1 MSSACLSSSH
11 FASFIMFLIS
21 SRALHREWLRWAATN
36 PATNYDKI
44 LEQQRAITKHVG
56 AAIVVLDM
64 PLLDTREGRDGLTNV
79 LISDIVLQLL
89 SYVVQVEREMYLFDK
104 TKTLSN
110 LHNPIEH
117 TRWALAKALLIGGH
131 DPRRSRP
138 RFTIEPPQNHLG
150 RSASEVRIINHRHEA
165 MQKRP
170 CRRGCWYEKQRID
183 G

>member
-11 FASFIMFLIS
+11 FASFIMFLIL

-64 PLLDTREGRDGLTNV
+64 LLLDTREGRDGLTNV

-89 SYVVQVEREMYLFDK
+89 SYIVQVERESIRQRQAEGFAVDGFLCPGHVANIIGAEAQPK
-104 TKTLSN
+104 RNTLY
-110 LHNPIEH
+110 IF
-117 TRWALAKALLIGGH
+117 G
-131 DPRRSRP
+131 
-138 RFTIEPPQNHLG
+138 
-150 RSASEVRIINHRHEA
+150 
-165 MQKRP
+165 
-170 CRRGCWYEKQRID
+170 
-183 G
+183 

>member
-44 LEQQRAITKHVG
+44 SEQRRTITKHVG

-89 SYVVQVEREMYLFDK
+89 SSVVQVERESIRQRQAEGFLPQLRRM
-104 TKTLSN
+104 
-110 LHNPIEH
+110 EH
-117 TRWALAKALLIGGH
+117 VLG
-131 DPRRSRP
+131 DRRS
-138 RFTIEPPQNHLG
+138 IHDG
-150 RSASEVRIINHRHEA
+150 HW
-165 MQKRP
+165 QKP
-170 CRRGCWYEKQRID
+170 C
-183 G
+183 

>member
-64 PLLDTREGRDGLTNV
+64 SLLDTREGRDGLTNV

-89 SYVVQVEREMYLFDK
+89 SYVVQAERESIRQRQAEGF
-104 TKTLSN
+104 
-110 LHNPIEH
+110 
-117 TRWALAKALLIGGH
+117 AAAKAHGARVRRPKKRSTAYAMTKEYYLSGH
-131 DPRRSRP
+131 LTRTR
-138 RFTIEPPQNHLG
+138 Q
-150 RSASEVRIINHRHEA
+150 RH
-165 MQKRP
+165 
-170 CRRGCWYEKQRID
+170 D
-183 G
+183 